1 MSESI
6 KSRKE
11 KKSVVNLIVEAM
23 VHSSCPIDFN
33 VIREELRTYLEK
45 YSQDMGSIYTEGS
58 LDLSSAP
65 VMLRQSIL
73 QCDLTLD
80 GFRVSSETLT
90 ESAIINTRDG
100 NIATDQV
107 SHVMIHL
114 YILNEEPSEP
124 EEIEEPGNQDSD
136 PITVCETTPL
146 PHVSLHTSWEHL
158 IFPKTLKRN
167 LLSYANTALLF
178 SNKNISSHIINWNRV
193 LMLYGL
199 PGTGKTTLCR
209 ALAHKLSIQTQ
220 HIFPSGGYLLE
231 IKSHSLFSKWFSESG
246 KLIARLFDRIRE
258 LVEDEPDA
266 LFCVL
271 IDEVESL
278 AGSRTASTK
287 KSGSEPSDAIR
298 AVNSLLTSLDSI
310 RQYRNVLI
318 LTTTNLTDCVDSAFV
333 DRVDWM
339 VKIDLPNEH
348 ARYEILRGC
357 IIELNK
363 KGILIMLDHEEE
375 EEEEEHHHHGADSFE
390 KEQCT
395 PLCDYNR
402 ALEQVN
408 ATRNMV
414 QNEENEACSTPA
426 MLLLKCAKA
435 AEGLSGR
442 SLRKLPFQT
451 YAFHIGTMQNPSILD
466 FMGAL
471 QSSIAMKVCGDI

>member
-1 MSESI
+1 MPKSI
-6 KSRKE
+6 KARNE
-11 KKSVVNLIVEAM
+11 KKSAVNVIVEAM
-23 VHSSCPIDFN
+23 IHSSCPIDFN
-33 VIREELRTYLEK
+33 RMREELRTYLEK
-45 YSQDMGSIYTEGS
+45 YASQMGSIYTEGPI
-58 LDLSSAP
+58 DLSSAP
-65 VMLRQSIL
+65 TVLQQGIL

-80 GFRVSSETLT
+80 GFMASSETSD
-90 ESAIINTRDG
+90 ESDARNTSNTNTTRS
-100 NIATDQV
+100 IATYDV

-114 YILNEEPSEP
+114 YILNEEPPEP

-136 PITVCETTPL
+136 PITVCETTVL
-146 PHVSLHTSWEHL
+146 PHISLHTSWEHL

-178 SNKNISSHIINWNRV
+178 SNKQVSSHIINWNRV

-209 ALAHKLSIQTQ
+209 ALAHKLSIRTQ

-258 LVEDEPDA
+258 LVEDEPNA

-278 AGSRTASTK
+278 AGSRTAST

-357 IIELNK
+357 IMELK
-363 KGILIMLDHEEE
+363 QKGILIMDHEEQ
-375 EEEEEHHHHGADSFE
+375 HGDSSK
-390 KEQCT
+390 KEWSI
-395 PLCDYNR
+395 CDYNT
-402 ALEQVN
+402 ALEQDK
-408 ATRNMV
+408 AQNM
-414 QNEENEACSTPA
+414 EHENEDWTPA
-426 MLLLKCAKA
+426 MLLLKCAQL

-442 SLRKLPFQT
+442 SLRKLPFQS

-466 FMGAL
+466 FLEAL
-471 QSSIAMKVCGDI
+471 RSSIAMKVSGDI